1 MLLTLYTPI
10 TLNLKYL
17 KVMSDKITKI
27 IDKKTYVFT
36 EGKWINERSN
46 EELDPHD
53 PYYRAV
59 WDIKNK

>member
-1 MLLTLYTPI
+1 
-10 TLNLKYL
+10 
-17 KVMSDKITKI
+17 MSDKITKI